1 MSPDMQSD
9 HTLPAVALALALTLA
24 QITPSSAQQLPTHPT
39 YVPSGIPVSADSVIQ
54 ANDNRV
60 SAGIWNGDTLIVVLD
75 VRRGVLYPNG
85 EQGPG
90 VRAEAFAEAGRPMSV
105 PGPLVRV
112 AEGTTIDATIRNA
125 LPDSTITLIGFERR
139 PSATPDSVRL
149 APGES
154 TRLTFTSGPAGS
166 YLYQAIIG
174 AREIPDAGERETAA
188 GAFIVDPAEGAL
200 DDRVLVINIWSQPDS
215 TYEYGGFETLLING
229 RSFPDTER
237 MVADVGEVQSWHVI
251 NASRRDHPM
260 HLHGF
265 YYDILARGTATE
277 NHARPDSLVQKVVT
291 EVMQG
296 QTTMHMRWVPER
308 EGAWLFH
315 CHLSFHVSPEV
326 QLPDGKMHHGD
337 HMAGLVMAIDVRPGP
352 SDLIE
357 RGEPRYLTLH
367 TLQFDDNPLHRY
379 AFAFDRVM
387 DPDSTVR
394 TAPGPVLIMRQYEPT
409 FVTVKNSMDQPAG
422 VHWHGLELDAWA
434 DGVPDFSASH
444 GKMSPAIAPADSFT
458 YKLTL
463 MRPGTFMYHSH
474 LNDIDQLRGGLY
486 GAIVVLG
493 EDEVFNPDTDHVY
506 MWGRRMYRPRSFQEA
521 FGANGS
527 WEQPDITTTAG
538 TTHRLRLAVIAPATA
553 ARLMMT
559 KDGTPY
565 PLVAIAKDGADFPP
579 AQRASVMETR
589 RYREGE
595 TADFLFTPVEPG
607 EYELHIGPRADL
619 SVRQRWTVTAASLSG
634 K

>member
-1 MSPDMQSD
+1 MQSD
-9 HTLPAVALALALTLA
+9 RTLPALALALALALA
-24 QITPSSAQQLPTHPT
+24 QTTPSVAQHLPTHPT
-39 YVPSGIPVSADSVIQ
+39 YVPSGMVVSADSVIQ
-54 ANDNRV
+54 ANDNRAP
-60 SAGIWNGDTLIVVLD
+60 AGTWNGDTLVVVLD

-85 EQGPG
+85 EPGPG

-105 PGPLVRV
+105 PGPLLRV
-112 AEGTTIDATIRNA
+112 PQGTTIDATVRNA
-125 LPDSTITLIGFERR
+125 LPDSSITLFGFARR

-154 TRLTFTSGPAGS
+154 TRLTFTSGQAGT
-166 YLYQAIIG
+166 YLYGAIIG
-174 AREIPDAGERETAA
+174 GTEIREVGERETAA

-215 TYEYGGFETLLING
+215 TYEHGAFETLLING

-237 MVADVGEVQSWHVI
+237 MVTDVGEAQSWHVI
-251 NASRRDHPM
+251 NASRRVHPM

-265 YYDILARGTATE
+265 YYDVLARGTATE
-277 NHARPDSLVQKVVT
+277 NHALPDSLVQKVVT
-291 EVMQG
+291 EVMRG
-296 QTTMHMRWVPER
+296 QTTMYMRWVPER

-315 CHLSFHVSPEV
+315 CHLSFHVSPNV
-326 QLPDGKMHHGD
+326 QLPDGKMHHNG
-337 HMAGLVMAIDVRPGP
+337 HMAGLVMGIDVQPGP

-357 RGEPRYLTLH
+357 RGEPRHLTLH

-379 AFAFDRVM
+379 AFAFDPVH

-394 TAPGPVLIMRQYEPT
+394 TAPGPVLVMRQYEPT
-409 FVTVKNSMDQPAG
+409 FVTVKNGMDQPAG

-493 EDEVFNPDTDHVY
+493 EEEVFNPETDHVY
-506 MWGRRMYRPRSFQEA
+506 MWGRRRYRAQSFQEA
-521 FGANGS
+521 LGANGT

-538 TTHRLRLAVIAPATA
+538 TTHRLRLAVMAPVTA
-553 ARLMMT
+553 ARFLMT
-559 KDGTPY
+559 KDGQPY
-565 PLVAIAKDGADFPP
+565 PLLAIAKDGADFPP
-579 AQRASVMETR
+579 AQRTNVMETR
-589 RYREGE
+589 IYREGE
-595 TADFLFTPVEPG
+595 TADFLFTPLEPG
-607 EYELHIGPRADL
+607 TYELQIGPVAEL
-619 SVRQRWTVTAASLSG
+619 SVRQRWLVTAALLSG